1 MNKSNDI
8 FFDIFLAILI
18 IFIWVGVTGIIET
31 LMHHIVGDN
40 FMVNLIIY
48 ICITVLGIS
57 IFYISASKHKQNLH
71 TTSFT

>member
-1 MNKSNDI
+1 MPKSNDI

-18 IFIWVGVTGIIET
+18 IFIWVGVIGIIET

-40 FMVNLIIY
+40 FMINLIIY

-57 IFYISASKHKQNLH
+57 VFYISSSKHKQNLH

>member
-1 MNKSNDI
+1 MTKSNDI
-8 FFDIFLAILI
+8 VFDIFLAILI
-18 IFIWVGVTGIIET
+18 IFIWVGVIGIIET

-57 IFYISASKHKQNLH
+57 IFYISSSKHKQNLH